1 MIRKL
6 FTKGIETAGN
16 QETLGEILGIPQ
28 QHVSAYRNY
37 RPNKRKPN
45 DALILKLADYVGWDK
60 GETLY
65 KAKLELDPEN
75 AKLWEWCARRESNP
89 RPSASEADT
98 LSTELQPHFVL

>member
-1 MIRKL
+1 MIKKL
-6 FTKGIETAGN
+6 FIKGIETAGN

-37 RPNKRKPN
+37 KPNKRKPN
-45 DALILKLADYVGWDK
+45 DTLILKLADYVGWDK

-75 AKLWEWCARRESNP
+75 AELWKWCARRESNP
-89 RPSASEADT
+89 RPSASETDT
-98 LSTELQPHFVL
+98 LSN